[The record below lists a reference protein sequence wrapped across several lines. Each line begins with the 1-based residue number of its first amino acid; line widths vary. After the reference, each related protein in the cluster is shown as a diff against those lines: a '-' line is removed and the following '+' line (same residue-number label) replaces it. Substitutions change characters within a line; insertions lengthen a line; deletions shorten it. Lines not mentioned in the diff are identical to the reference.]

1 MEAVFKIAT
10 EVIFLK
16 SAVGSPLPTGW
27 SPELLV
33 AIQDFAPLYSSL
45 FPKTD
50 PTFSSPLVH
59 AALAMR
65 NALLS

>member
-45 FPKTD
+45 FPETD
-50 PTFSSPLVH
+50 L
-59 AALAMR
+59 
-65 NALLS
+65 ALLPLFMLLWL